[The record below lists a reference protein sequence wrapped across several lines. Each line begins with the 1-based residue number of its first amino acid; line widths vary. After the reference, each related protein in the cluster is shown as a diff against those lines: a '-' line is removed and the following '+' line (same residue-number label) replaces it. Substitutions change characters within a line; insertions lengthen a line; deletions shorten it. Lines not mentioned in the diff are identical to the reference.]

1 MSHTSI
7 FPSEEPIPC
16 LVLLMF
22 LHKSL
27 GLLGGSI
34 QALEPMNNEAD
45 HLQIIHNKHI
55 MQKKCLVISKLHFK
69 GMMTK
74 SLAHIYS

>member
-1 MSHTSI
+1 
-7 FPSEEPIPC
+7 
-16 LVLLMF
+16 MF

-27 GLLGGSI
+27 EWLGGKI

-45 HLQIIHNKHI
+45 YLQITYNKHV
-55 MQKKCLVISKLHFK
+55 MQKKCHVISKLHFK